1 VRSEKEKMLA
11 GEPYRAADPEL
22 KADHQRCQELL
33 HAFNMSPQDPGLRA
47 ELLGLLL
54 GRLGQRSTL
63 QPPLYCD
70 YGYNIRLGDRV
81 FINYNCTLL
90 DCAPLTIGE
99 KTQIG
104 PSVQIYTA
112 VHPLVPAQRRAAVEW
127 TRPVSIGANVWI
139 GGAAVVLPGVT
150 VGDDAVI
157 GAGSVVTRDVPE
169 GAVVAGNPARLLR
182 MQ

>member
-1 VRSEKEKMLA
+1 
-11 GEPYRAADPEL
+11 
-22 KADHQRCQELL
+22 
-33 HAFNMSPQDPGLRA
+33 
-47 ELLGLLL
+47 
-54 GRLGQRSTL
+54 
-63 QPPLYCD
+63 
-70 YGYNIRLGDRV
+70 V